1 MTAPERRIAEI
12 KAAILSG
19 DAEAAQKRLDQ
30 LEKSLAGGVDDGQRR
45 ILESALT
52 ELRALAEASLRGAR
66 QAAEDL
72 RDIIVSAQSLQTYDD
87 AGRRRSAT
95 TLAPMPQRF

>member
-1 MTAPERRIAEI
+1 MTAAAQRITEI

-19 DAEAAQKRLDQ
+19 DVRAAQKGLDL
-30 LEKSLAGGVDDGQRR
+30 LEKALAGGVDDGQRR
-45 ILESALT
+45 ILEPALR
-52 ELRALAEASLRGAR
+52 ELRALAEASLKGAR

-87 AGRRRSAT
+87 AGCRRSAT
-95 TLAPMPQRF
+95 TLAPMPRRF